1 MNETRQL
8 HPQLRYYM
16 NLGWA
21 LIPLR
26 SAGKGARVKW
36 KDIHTPPDESR
47 LLQWQTIY
55 GGASD
60 WAVILGPSN
69 LIVMDIDDL
78 EGFKTYIR
86 DFGLKFPQ
94 TAVVKSPGG
103 AHLYF
108 EAGPLDHGR
117 TVPKPL
123 GLAGEYRAGRGIVVL
138 PYRKNH
144 YTWLKTP
151 DHIQHVPGWLR
162 ELIHARTATPPQ
174 RTFTQS
180 KLPGNVN
187 KWMGT
192 GFNPDPPERHVYL
205 VSVNRA
211 MIDDGLDEF
220 ERLDVL
226 KGINRIF
233 TKGAKDDGEI
243 ERIAQWTP

>member
-1 MNETRQL
+1 MNETQQL
-8 HPQLRYYM
+8 HPQLLYYAK
-16 NLGWA
+16 LGWA

-26 SAGKGARVKW
+26 SRGKGAAVKW
-36 KDIHTPPDESR
+36 KEIKTPPTVAQ

-55 GGASD
+55 GSGSN

-69 LIVMDIDDL
+69 LIVMDVDDI

-86 DFGLKFPQ
+86 DFGLEYPQ

-108 EAGPLDHGR
+108 KAGPLDYNH

-123 GLAGEYRAGRGIVVL
+123 GLAGEYRAGRGIVKL
-138 PYRKNH
+138 PYLKNH
-144 YTWLKTP
+144 YVWLKTP
-151 DHIQHVPGWLR
+151 DHIQHVPDWLR
-162 ELIHARTATPPQ
+162 ELIHARTAPPPQ
-174 RTFTQS
+174 PTLTQP

-226 KGINRIF
+226 EGINRIF
-233 TKGAKDDGEI
+233 TKGAKDDNEVK
-243 ERIAQWTP
+243 RIAGWTP